1 MILPTGPGRL
11 GSGGPWWV
19 QGRKAARGVWLGQ
32 VCALAGVE
40 VTGCGVLKA
49 GMQWGER
56 GKTRRWLGRP
66 KGAARPRRALV
77 VRADLGTARG
87 GWGRVHSPPG
97 EPILG
102 PLPRHGWRKIS
113 LPLPDPGA
121 PWWPIPT
128 PPVPLP
134 RKASLCP
141 RHGAERPLLLA
152 LWGAPAS
159 VPEQVCVFRG
169 RKWAPSCALTTSDR
183 TRSGSPGCCSSWQ
196 SPVVGR
202 PEAGVLPG

>member
-1 MILPTGPGRL
+1 MAGEPQGSCQAQE
-11 GSGGPWWV
+11 GSGG
-19 QGRKAARGVWLGQ
+19 
-32 VCALAGVE
+32 E
-40 VTGCGVLKA
+40 
-49 GMQWGER
+49 
-56 GKTRRWLGRP
+56 GRP
-66 KGAARPRRALV
+66 RKGEE
-77 VRADLGTARG
+77 

-121 PWWPIPT
+121 PWWPVPT
-128 PPVPLP
+128 LPVPLP

-159 VPEQVCVFRG
+159 VPEQVCVFQG
-169 RKWAPSCALTTSDR
+169 WKWAPPCTLTIQDP
-183 TRSGSPGCCSSWQ
+183 RSASPGCCSSWQ